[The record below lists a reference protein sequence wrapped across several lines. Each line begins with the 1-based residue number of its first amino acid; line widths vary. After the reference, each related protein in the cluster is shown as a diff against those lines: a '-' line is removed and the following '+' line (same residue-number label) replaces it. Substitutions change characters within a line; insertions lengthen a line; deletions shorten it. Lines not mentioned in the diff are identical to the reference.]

1 MPTEG
6 SKPASAKKK
15 NSSKT
20 ARVLGLLTS
29 PPPTEEGEPAPAPK
43 PAPEVPSEKPSQPPD
58 DAVVEA
64 EVRGA
69 LEQALVE
76 EERTSKPQV
85 RPAAA
90 PPEPC
95 PAQPPEPR
103 PAPQPEPAPE
113 PQPEPTPAPPP
124 EPAPE
129 PQPEPAPPP
138 QPQSPPQ
145 PAPAPQSVPSD
156 HVLGPDTELE
166 DVFCLNITQTLV
178 EQKVDKYIKL
188 FGLCTCPRCRIDV
201 VALAL
206 SNLPAKYVVAKRHE
220 MVPLLSIYEGR
231 YNAAIIS
238 QVMNA
243 CKQVMEQPRHDI
255 DDSKK

>member
-6 SKPASAKKK
+6 SKPNGSKKK

-29 PPPTEEGEPAPAPK
+29 PAPTEEGEPAPAPK
-43 PAPEVPSEKPSQPPD
+43 AAPEAPPEKPSQPPD

-76 EERTSKPQV
+76 EERTSQP
-85 RPAAA
+85 RPASP
-90 PPEPC
+90 PPEPV
-95 PAQPPEPR
+95 PEPR
-103 PAPQPEPAPE
+103 PEPKPEPVPEPAPE
-113 PQPEPTPAPPP
+113 PVPETRP
-124 EPAPE
+124 ES
-129 PQPEPAPPP
+129 
-138 QPQSPPQ
+138 QSEPQ
-145 PAPAPQSVPSD
+145 PAPASKGTDPE

-201 VALAL
+201 IALAL
-206 SNLPAKYVVAKRHE
+206 TNLPAKYVVAKRHE

-231 YNAAIIS
+231 FNAAIIS

-243 CKQVMEQPRHDI
+243 CKQVLEFPRHDL
-255 DDSKK
+255 DAPQK